1 MAPEHRSRYITPEG
15 ASRLQAELRELWKV
29 ERPKVTAEVQAA
41 AAQGDRSE
49 NAEYIYGKR
58 RLRQIDSR
66 IRFLTKRIEEL
77 EVVRVPVADDGR
89 AYFGSWVTVE
99 DGEGNESRL
108 RLVGP
113 DESDV
118 ENGLISVDSPI
129 GRALLGKREDD
140 EVTVRRPKGD
150 ISYVILDI
158 SSPK

>member
-1 MAPEHRSRYITPEG
+1 MAGEARSNYITPEG
-15 ASRLQAELRELWKV
+15 ATRLQDELRQLWKT
-29 ERPKVTAEVQAA
+29 ERPRVTAEVQAA

-58 RLRQIDSR
+58 RLRQIDAR
-66 IRFLTKRIEEL
+66 IRFLTKRLEEV
-77 EVVRVPVADDGR
+77 EVVRLPVADDGR

-99 DGEGNESRL
+99 DTDGSESRF

-118 ENGLISVDSPI
+118 EKGLISVDSPI

-140 EVTVRRPKGD
+140 EVTVRRPKGA
-150 ISYVILDI
+150 ITYVITKVE
-158 SSPK
+158 S

>member
-1 MAPEHRSRYITPEG
+1 MAGEPRSNYITPEG
-15 ASRLQAELRELWKV
+15 ATRLQDELRQLWKT
-29 ERPKVTAEVQAA
+29 ERPRVTAEVQAA

-58 RLRQIDSR
+58 RLRQIDAR
-66 IRFLTKRIEEL
+66 IRFLTKRLEEV
-77 EVVRVPVADDGR
+77 EVVRLPVADDGR

-99 DGEGNESRL
+99 DSDGSESRF

-118 ENGLISVDSPI
+118 EKGLISVDSPI

-140 EVTVRRPKGD
+140 EVTVRRPKGAITYLITD
-150 ISYVILDI
+150 VES
-158 SSPK
+158 